1 MAFSVVLAYGNHD
14 TRAVPDVSDRYRK
27 EIRHMQALFTLT
39 PAESKRLIGK
49 GIAALPEIRKAQKNG
64 YLLVGRGSTN
74 AYIVEELLHKKIA
87 KERYVAG
94 QTVLGTLCV
103 LGPEDRIQPITFHKG
118 KPLRIE
124 PSTVLDKLT
133 PGDLFLKGANALD
146 AKGNIGIIMASP
158 AGGTVGQFY
167 VPLQARGLDVIYPV
181 GLEKLVPSV
190 EDAAKH
196 GGIFAI
202 EKSIGVRVGM
212 ICIPGG
218 RVFTEINAVQTLFG
232 IDAFHFASGG
242 WGGAEGAVTLV
253 VEGPDVKVKKC
264 LEFVERKVK
273 GEPALP
279 PGKSAC
285 KTCTALTCSFAGK
298 ETGKLPD
305 YLEP

>member
-1 MAFSVVLAYGNHD
+1 M
-14 TRAVPDVSDRYRK
+14 R
-27 EIRHMQALFTLT
+27 ALFTLT

-74 AYIVEELLHKKIA
+74 AFIVEELLKKKIA
-87 KERYVAG
+87 KEKYVAG

-103 LGPEDRIQPITFHKG
+103 LGAGDRIQPITFHKG
-118 KPLRIE
+118 KPLEVE
-124 PSTVLDKLT
+124 PVTVLDNLS
-133 PGDLFLKGANALD
+133 PGDIFLKGANALD
-146 AKGNIGIIMASP
+146 AKGNVGIIMASP

-167 VPLQARGLDVIYPV
+167 VALQARGLGVIYPV

-190 EDAAKH
+190 EEAAKH
-196 GGIFAI
+196 SGIFTF
-202 EKSIGVRVGM
+202 EKLLGVPVGM
-212 ICIPGG
+212 ICIPGA

-253 VEGPDVKVKKC
+253 IEGPDLKVKQC
-264 LEFVERKVK
+264 LDFVEKKIK

-279 PGKSAC
+279 AGKSPC
-285 KTCTALTCSFAGK
+285 KTCATLTCSFVGK
-298 ETGKLPD
+298 EMKDLPG
-305 YLEP
+305 YLKR